1 MPRIL
6 TIILLFINISV
17 FPQSYRNITNTAFV
31 CGEKLTFRV
40 AYHSSLTGSIPAGR
54 ATLEVKDENKIFNNR
69 NTYHVVAEGKTSGI
83 IEVFYKL
90 VDRYES
96 YFDQE
101 AFIPWQY
108 SRYTRENT
116 YKKDDLVTFR
126 HADKLAVTLNKI
138 LKVPANIQD
147 PVSAF
152 YFARTLDV
160 SQLEIG
166 GIIDIPF
173 YLDDSVYRIPIIFKG
188 RETVKTKLGKIN
200 CLVFMPGVVKGY
212 AFSNPY
218 PLTLWVSD
226 DANRLPVLI
235 ESELSVGSARV
246 ELISYSGLAN
256 PFTAIIQNE

>member
-1 MPRIL
+1 MPRICIL
-6 TIILLFINISV
+6 FILLISLSA
-17 FPQSYRNITNTAFV
+17 FPQSYRTITNTAFV
-31 CGEKLTFRV
+31 RGEKLTFRV
-40 AYHSSLTGSIPAGR
+40 AYHSSLTGSIPAGK
-54 ATLEVKDENKIFNNR
+54 ASLEVKDETKIFNNR
-69 NTYHVVAEGKTSGI
+69 RTYHVVAEGKTSGL

-126 HADKLAVTLNKI
+126 HADKLVVSLTKI

-166 GIIDIPF
+166 GILDIPF
-173 YLDDSVYRIPIIFKG
+173 YLDDSVYRIPVIYKG
-188 RETVKTKLGKIN
+188 KETIKTKLGKIK
-200 CLVFMPGVVKGY
+200 CLVFRPGVVKGY
-212 AFSNPY
+212 AFKDPY
-218 PLTLWVSD
+218 PLTLWISD

-256 PFTAIIQNE
+256 PFSSLTTK

>member
-1 MPRIL
+1 MSRVI
-6 TIILLFINISV
+6 TILLLLINISA
-17 FPQSYRNITNTAFV
+17 FSQPYRTIANTAFIR
-31 CGEKLTFRV
+31 GEKLTFRV
-40 AYHSSLTGSIPAGR
+40 AYYSSLTGSIPAGK
-54 ATLEVKDENKIFNNR
+54 ATLEVKDETKIINNR
-69 NTYHVVAEGKTSGI
+69 NTYHAVAEGKTSGL

-90 VDRYES
+90 IDRYES
-96 YFDQE
+96 YFDEE

-126 HADKLAVTLNKI
+126 HKDQLAVSLNRI

-147 PVSAF
+147 PVSA
-152 YFARTLDV
+152 YYYARTLDI

-166 GIIDIPF
+166 GIIDIP
-173 YLDDSVYRIPIIFKG
+173 YYIDDSVYRVPVIYKG

-200 CLVFMPGVVKGY
+200 CFVFRPGVVKGY
-212 AFSNPY
+212 AFKDPY

-235 ESELSVGSARV
+235 ESELSVGRARV

-256 PFTAIIQNE
+256 PFTSMLQKE

>member
-6 TIILLFINISV
+6 TIILLFINLSV
-17 FPQSYRNITNTAFV
+17 FSQSYRDITNTAFV
-31 CGEKLTFRV
+31 RGEKLAFRV
-40 AYHSSLTGSIPAGR
+40 AYYSSLTGSIPAGK
-54 ATLEVKDENKIFNNR
+54 ATLEVKDETKIFNNR
-69 NTYHVVAEGKTSGI
+69 STYHVVAEGKTSGI

-101 AFIPWQY
+101 AFMPWQY

-126 HADKLAVTLNKI
+126 PNDKIAVTLKKI
-138 LKVPANIQD
+138 LKVPADIQD

-152 YFARTLDV
+152 YFARTLDI

-166 GIIDIPF
+166 GILDIPF
-173 YLDDSVYRIPIIFKG
+173 YLDDSVYRIPIIYKG
-188 RETVKTKLGKIN
+188 KETVKTKLGKVN

-218 PLTLWVSD
+218 PLTLWISD

-246 ELISYSGLAN
+246 ELMTYSGLAN
-256 PFTAIIQNE
+256 PFTAKMKDE